1 MFDHFDADKN
11 GQLSAEELATLL
23 RQCFP
28 TRAEDAA
35 ALAAEFTAVTLT
47 PTLTLTLTVA
57 LALTLALTLTRPT
70 PTALAVLTSTSS
82 SSTTTRWY

>member
-35 ALAAEFTAVTLT
+35 ALAAEFAAADADGSGGVSFDEF
-47 PTLTLTLTVA
+47 VEYHNA
-57 LALTLALTLTRPT
+57 L
-70 PTALAVLTSTSS
+70 V
-82 SSTTTRWY
+82 